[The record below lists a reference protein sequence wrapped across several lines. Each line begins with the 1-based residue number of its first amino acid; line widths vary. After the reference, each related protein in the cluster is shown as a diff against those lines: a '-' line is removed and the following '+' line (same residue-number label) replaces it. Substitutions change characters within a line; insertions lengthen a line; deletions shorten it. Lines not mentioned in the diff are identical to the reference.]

1 MKNVKKTWVVLALL
15 GCMQVLHAQTVYLHS
30 DNPQMKWKLKPQAE
44 VGTDVKSLCGNGY
57 NVSAWVDAVVP
68 GTAFNSYV
76 IAGLEKDPNFGD
88 NIHQVNR
95 DKYDCS
101 FWYRTTFRVP
111 ADFTKEL
118 IWLNFNGVNR
128 RAEVYLN
135 GTLLG
140 KLDCIKKSILMR

>member
-1 MKNVKKTWVVLALL
+1 M
-15 GCMQVLHAQTVYLHS
+15 
-30 DNPQMKWKLKPQAE
+30 
-44 VGTDVKSLCGNGY
+44 
-57 NVSAWVDAVVP
+57 P

-95 DKYDCS
+95 DKYDRS

-128 RAEVYLN
+128 RAEVYLI
-135 GTLLG
+135 G
-140 KLDCIKKSILMR
+140 

>member
-1 MKNVKKTWVVLALL
+1 M
-15 GCMQVLHAQTVYLHS
+15 
-30 DNPQMKWKLKPQAE
+30 E
-44 VGTDVKSLCGNGY
+44 TDT

-118 IWLNFNGVNR
+118 IWLNFNW
-128 RAEVYLN
+128 
-135 GTLLG
+135 G
-140 KLDCIKKSILMR
+140 KPSCGSLSEWNIIR